1 MKWPRKA
8 PTSSRNV
15 SASSTTELGTTETE
29 LAEFKQRA
37 GLTDISSDAQLALQ
51 ESSKYEQQYAENATQ
66 INLVNYLRDYI
77 NNPANNDEIIPAN
90 VGLSDMNLTSAI
102 DKYNN
107 LIVERKRCY
116 VPPPKAIPPSSI

>member
-1 MKWPRKA
+1 MAQK
-8 PTSSRNV
+8 
-15 SASSTTELGTTETE
+15 SADFIEERISIINHELGTTETE

-77 NNPANNDEIIPAN
+77 NNPANNDEIIPAKRR
-90 VGLSDMNLTSAI
+90 T
-102 DKYNN
+102 
-107 LIVERKRCY
+107 ERHEPDLRHRQ
-116 VPPPKAIPPSSI
+116 VQQSHRGA